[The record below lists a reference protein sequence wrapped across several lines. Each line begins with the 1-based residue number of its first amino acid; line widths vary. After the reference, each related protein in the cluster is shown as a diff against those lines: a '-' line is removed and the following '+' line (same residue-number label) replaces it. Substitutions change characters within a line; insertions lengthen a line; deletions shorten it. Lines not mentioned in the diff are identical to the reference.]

1 MAESK
6 HAIGLA
12 SPDGMEL
19 LIHVGIN
26 TDFEKESGYDG
37 DVCIEFEGVED
48 CCNGSRISMANVRT
62 LSQL

>member
-1 MAESK
+1 M
-6 HAIGLA
+6 GQ
-12 SPDGMEL
+12 GEL
-19 LIHVGIN
+19 PVAKLMKKL
-26 TDFEKESGYDG
+26 KESGYDG